1 VVIYLRETSASK
13 SYFDDAKRIRSE
25 ILSVL
30 SKVEPKVIVDVGV
43 GESTKD
49 LLSNTSGLI
58 IAVDLDCGKLVGRV
72 S

>member
-30 SKVEPKVIVDVGV
+30 SRVEPKVIVDVGV
-43 GESTKD
+43 GESTKRFAIEYAG
-49 LLSNTSGLI
+49 THYC
-58 IAVDLDCGKLVGRV
+58 CGFRL
-72 S
+72 